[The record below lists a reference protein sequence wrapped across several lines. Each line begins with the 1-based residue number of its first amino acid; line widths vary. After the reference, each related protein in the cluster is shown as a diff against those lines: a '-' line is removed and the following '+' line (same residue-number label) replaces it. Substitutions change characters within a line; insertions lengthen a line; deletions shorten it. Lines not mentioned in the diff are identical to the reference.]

1 MKNKNKKFKSGV
13 DKLYL
18 APITSIDYE
27 KLDADPTDETAYTY
41 GAWFRVRGAERIQL
55 DNQFASARTAADNN
69 ANYINQKKNNG
80 YSGNI
85 TVTALPPEFFTII
98 CLMKDFTEDDETIP
112 LPFAVGFEYKEE
124 GVKCRRIL
132 YHNELTQLPSIN
144 HTTESGDL
152 AIDDDSIS
160 INSIPREGNRKITSV
175 CTEGDPAFADFFKA
189 VPQPSAFVINTDTI
203 TISGADTV
211 AVGKTITLTAD
222 AGGSVT
228 WTSLDEDKATV
239 DTDGVITGVAA
250 GTATIRCTLADDPTV
265 FASKTITVTD

>member
-13 DKLYL
+13 DKLYF
-18 APITSIDYE
+18 APITNIDYE

-41 GAWFRVRGAERIQL
+41 GAWFRARGAERIQL

-211 AVGKTITLTAD
+211 AVGETITLTAD

-239 DTDGVITGVAA
+239 DTDGVVTGVAA